1 VRPGW
6 IKMPLEPAGRWL
18 RLPALTRALGAEL
31 FRLWQD
37 RVLEGL
43 TLGEAE
49 GVVVRALGPDKR
61 ERKAL
66 RVAVRDIVEAGLL
79 VPVEGGIQLLYTAES
94 YAAHGRYVG
103 RKEDAS
109 GTQGVRTGDVRGTY
123 GGQTGEAKSAES
135 FDRDLQRE
143 ERREREN
150 ARSRIR
156 EGEPPPERLIPVLL
170 EELGS
175 EAFER
180 NLRPAPAA
188 PPSQMRTAAERVQSL
203 VQAGTFPGPREAAR
217 ALVRAALDLV
227 RDHKRPF
234 GLALLDATVAPPPQP
249 VTEADLRPKRPSWW
263 QEESA

>member
-1 VRPGW
+1 
-6 IKMPLEPAGRWL
+6 MPLEPAGRWL

-49 GVVVRALGPDKR
+49 GVIVRALGPDKR

-66 RVAVRDIVEAGLL
+66 RSAARDLVDAGLL
-79 VPVEGGIQLLYTAES
+79 VAVEGGIQLLYTAES
-94 YAAHGRYVG
+94 YAAHGRDVG
-103 RKEDAS
+103 RMEDAS
-109 GTQGVRTGDVRGTY
+109 GTHQVRKGYVRGTD
-123 GGQTGEAKSAES
+123 GGQTGGAKSAES
-135 FDRDLQRE
+135 LDRSSQIED
-143 ERREREN
+143 RRERES
-150 ARSRIR
+150 APPRIR
-156 EGEPPPERLIPVLL
+156 EAEAPPERLISVLL

-180 NLRPAPAA
+180 DLQPAPSA
-188 PPSQMRTAAERVQSL
+188 PPGQLRTAAERVQQL
-203 VQAGTFPGPREAAR
+203 VQAGRFPEPRGAAR

-227 RDHKRPF
+227 RDQKRPF
-234 GLALLDATVAPPPQP
+234 GLALLDATVAAPPPP